1 MLPTMSVSL
10 NFLNRIA
17 ALIWVSVGSMLVVR
31 GWLMLEPL
39 MAEHPSATVAWLT
52 GGLVLGAAK
61 GRYVLWNAALRNR
74 RRIRDLDSPRLYLVF
89 APSFWPLI
97 ALMMGFGFGLRALA
111 SNGYLSYHSVGAI
124 YVGIGAALLAS
135 SLAYWGLLPPP
146 VDTDPKGE
154 PAKPRGKAQG
164 KALLIVN
171 LGTPNAPEPTAVK
184 RYLREF
190 LSDKKVVRLPRLLW
204 IPILNLI
211 VLPRRAKRV
220 ARAYASIWMPKGSP
234 LLVHTES
241 LSQEVAK
248 ALGPEWRVVTAMRY
262 GRPSIQRGIELL
274 TGDGIEELTVLPL
287 FPQWSDTTS
296 GTVQAEVS
304 RVLNGRRDGPALRM
318 IPAYPADPAL
328 LARMG
333 EMARAATQGQEPDL
347 FVFSFHGLP
356 ESYVR
361 AGDPYLNHCQ
371 QTAVGLAAALGLQPD
386 QWEMTFQSRFGSE
399 PWLTPSTSDR
409 VPELARTGTK
419 HIAVLTPGFPCDCLE
434 TLEEIGQELKA
445 DFLAAGGEKF
455 VSVPCP
461 NGDQAY
467 AAGLA
472 QLVRAKDS

>member
-1 MLPTMSVSL
+1 
-10 NFLNRIA
+10 
-17 ALIWVSVGSMLVVR
+17 
-31 GWLMLEPL
+31 
-39 MAEHPSATVAWLT
+39 
-52 GGLVLGAAK
+52 
-61 GRYVLWNAALRNR
+61 
-74 RRIRDLDSPRLYLVF
+74 
-89 APSFWPLI
+89 
-97 ALMMGFGFGLRALA
+97 
-111 SNGYLSYHSVGAI
+111 
-124 YVGIGAALLAS
+124 
-135 SLAYWGLLPPP
+135 
-146 VDTDPKGE
+146 
-154 PAKPRGKAQG
+154 
-164 KALLIVN
+164 LIVN

-234 LLVHTES
+234 LLVHTVS

-274 TGDGIEELTVLPL
+274 AGDGVEELTVLPL

-296 GTVQAEVS
+296 GTVQSEVS
-304 RVLNGRRDGPALRM
+304 RVLDGRRDGPALRM